1 MCSTDVEQVGGRPST
16 PQESEFPPMGKWM
29 MRARKP
35 KHRLILTV
43 AVTAAIVVAGLQGLA
58 TASAQN
64 TEPSGRAWHSLVAD
78 GIGFAWLFGGAT
90 ANGRSDELWS
100 LDVSMQTWS
109 AVSPKSKKNPGPRHG
124 HASAYDTDQDLHI
137 IFGGASPVARKSAF
151 LADTWF
157 YSPVSNRW
165 NSSVGCPTDGGG
177 GGPGKKG
184 GGGKGSG
191 GKASGPAER
200 MLAAMAYNPTT
211 REVTLFG
218 GDDPDQNILFGDT
231 WTLQV
236 IDGESCWT
244 NEGALDPTPSPR
256 TMAAMTW
263 VWSRGTV
270 VLHGGRDSRNL
281 CDLWEWDGDAWSL
294 INASDGPCLRD
305 HSLAFDDSGRL
316 IAFGGQLNPKDA
328 SEPNLSTFFYDFTTD
343 AWTES
348 PRLSPVEPP
357 RAGAPAVRDVGTD
370 SLILFGGTAG
380 VFFFDDTLIIPISDL
395 TN

>member
-1 MCSTDVEQVGGRPST
+1 MSTSAAGIAVGI
-16 PQESEFPPMGKWM
+16 F
-29 MRARKP
+29 AA
-35 KHRLILTV
+35 
-43 AVTAAIVVAGLQGLA
+43 AVIA
-58 TASAQN
+58 ASAWDVPGALAQEERP
-64 TEPSGRAWHSLVAD
+64 EPSAWHSLESD
-78 GIGFAWLFGGAT
+78 GRVSGSVWLFGGLGGLSPEQMDGFASKDQFWRFDPFT
-90 ANGRSDELWS
+90 AIWME
-100 LDVSMQTWS
+100 VF
-109 AVSPKSKKNPGPRHG
+109 PESKKNPVRRHG

-137 IFGGASPVARKSAF
+137 IFGGTSPEARKTAF

-157 YSPVSNRW
+157 YSPASNRW

-200 MLAAMAYNPTT
+200 WFAAMAYNPTT
-211 REVTLFG
+211 RGVTLFG
-218 GDDPDQNILFGDT
+218 GEQPGQSLFGDT

-236 IDGESCWT
+236 IDGEGCWT
-244 NEGALDPTPSPR
+244 NEGALDSSPSPR

-281 CDLWEWDGDAWSL
+281 CDLWEWDGHAWSL

-305 HSLAFDDSGRL
+305 HSLAFDEISGRL
-316 IAFGGQLNPKDA
+316 IAFSGQLNPTDD
-328 SEPNLSTFFYDFTTD
+328 SEPNLSTFFYDFITD

-370 SLILFGGTAG
+370 SLILFGGTDG
-380 VFFFDDTLIIPISDL
+380 NFFFDDTWIIPL
-395 TN
+395 ETL

>member
-1 MCSTDVEQVGGRPST
+1 
-16 PQESEFPPMGKWM
+16 
-29 MRARKP
+29 MRRHIP
-35 KHRLILTV
+35 GNRLILAA
-43 AVTAAIVVAGLQGLA
+43 AVTGAIVVAGLQGLA

-78 GIGFAWLFGGAT
+78 GIGVAWLFGGMT

-137 IFGGASPVARKSAF
+137 IFGGASPVSRKSAF

-200 MLAAMAYNPTT
+200 WFAAMAYNPTT

-218 GDDPDQNILFGDT
+218 GEDPDQGILFGDT
-231 WTLQV
+231 WTLRV

-244 NEGALDPTPSPR
+244 NGGALDPTPSPR
-256 TMAAMTW
+256 AMAAITW

-270 VLHGGRDSRNL
+270 VLHGGSDSRNL
-281 CDLWEWDGDAWSL
+281 CDLWEWDGHVWSEIVPANPNDA
-294 INASDGPCLRD
+294 PCLREANLAYD
-305 HSLAFDDSGRL
+305 TNTDQLIVTGGQSDPVDDGRPNDSVYFYSFALNQWSRCDGCSPFPLRAGNPIAHSVATNSLAH
-316 IAFGGQLNPKDA
+316 
-328 SEPNLSTFFYDFTTD
+328 
-343 AWTES
+343 
-348 PRLSPVEPP
+348 
-357 RAGAPAVRDVGTD
+357 
-370 SLILFGGTAG
+370 FGGTDG
-380 VFFFDDTLIIPISDL
+380 NLFLGDTLIVPLADL
-395 TN
+395 PGL